1 MSSWLDHTVAR
12 NRRRGV
18 LVDTNFLLLLFQGWL
33 RADLIGTG
41 RTSGTTESDFE
52 YAAQILRQFRTL
64 ITTPHILTEVSNLS
78 KQLRGFDLEDFNEE
92 FARRV
97 PQWLEVHVEA
107 KSAIDADGFEYFSLP
122 DTAFKMVAMR
132 HRPLVLSWDGPLAK
146 QLGEAGVDV
155 ITIGRLR
162 AIIGSD

>member
-1 MSSWLDHTVAR
+1 MSSWLDSTVAR

-33 RADLIGTG
+33 RSDLIGAG

-52 YAAQILRQFRTL
+52 YAAQILHQFHTL

-78 KQLRGFDLEDFNEE
+78 KQLRGFDVEDFNEE

-107 KSAIDADGFEYFSLP
+107 KSAIGADGFEYFSLP
-122 DTAFKMVAMR
+122 DTAFKIVAMDR
-132 HRPLVLSWDGPLAK
+132 RPLVLSWDGPLAR
-146 QLGEAGVDV
+146 QLDEAGVDV
-155 ITIGRLR
+155 VTLGRLR
-162 AIIGSD
+162 TAMDSD